1 VLALVDVVDWL
12 IARTGGLA
20 MLGVLAAA
28 AYAGR
33 ALLPPFVEHFRLK
46 DEIAEIGRTPTRDDD
61 LVRLLLAEAIR
72 RRSLEAHIPDD
83 ALEVTMNGNRRRIA
97 GQYEVPVVLVGRR
110 FHLAFGI
117 DLDQWVAVAEPTQ
130 FF

>member
-1 VLALVDVVDWL
+1 
-12 IARTGGLA
+12 